1 VHSAAAARLASS
13 GCCAQARKLGEPQQ
27 GQEFWSTTF
36 ALRHLATDAVVG
48 DLADVE
54 AADADSSAA
63 AARRRH
69 RAGGV
74 RVV

>member
-1 VHSAAAARLASS
+1 
-13 GCCAQARKLGEPQQ
+13 
-27 GQEFWSTTF
+27 
-36 ALRHLATDAVVG
+36 VVG
-48 DLADVE
+48 NLADVE

-63 AARRRH
+63 AAARRRH